1 MEQAGK
7 MIQDYKSE
15 REWKYIF
22 FSLMLGYTA
31 MIAWV
36 FYDWGYNAAK
46 IDYSQPI
53 KYRCHE
59 ETVYRSTQ
67 GYWEN
72 TKQPCKPM
80 NDIQ

>member
-1 MEQAGK
+1 
-7 MIQDYKSE
+7 MIHDYKSE
-15 REWKYIF
+15 NSDRNWQLIF
-22 FSLMLGYTA
+22 YSLVLAYTIIVA
-31 MIAWV
+31 LAS
-36 FYDWGYNAAK
+36 YDWGYNVAK
-46 IDYSQPI
+46 MDYSQPI

-59 ETVYRSTQ
+59 GTVYRSTQ